1 LFYPA
6 GFVIFRH
13 MLLLLHGDAGSWD
26 EIAIAVAAFVVLWV
40 AVKLAGRKGS
50 DDEDE
55 LDVTETE
62 AEAEAE
68 HVEEP
73 ARRPAHR

>member
-1 LFYPA
+1 
-6 GFVIFRH
+6 

-55 LDVTETE
+55 DELEVTE
-62 AEAEAE
+62 AEAEVEPAPE
-68 HVEEP
+68 PVEEA
-73 ARRPAHR
+73 ARRPARR

>member
-1 LFYPA
+1 
-6 GFVIFRH
+6 

-40 AVKLAGRKGS
+40 AVKLGGRKPS
-50 DDEDE
+50 DDEAEDDLE
-55 LDVTETE
+55 ATE
-62 AEAEAE
+62 AEVETE
-68 HVEEP
+68 PIEEP

>member
-1 LFYPA
+1 
-6 GFVIFRH
+6 

-40 AVKLAGRKGS
+40 AVKLAGRKAN

-55 LDVTETE
+55 DEAELGVTEAAVAEAGVTE
-62 AEAEAE
+62 RAEAEP
-68 HVEEP
+68 VEEP

>member
-1 LFYPA
+1 
-6 GFVIFRH
+6 

-40 AVKLAGRKGS
+40 AVKLAGRKPS

-55 LDVTETE
+55 DDLALSEAEVETE
-62 AEAEAE
+62 PI
-68 HVEEP
+68 EEP

>member
-1 LFYPA
+1 
-6 GFVIFRH
+6 

-40 AVKLAGRKGS
+40 AVKLAGRKPS
-50 DDEDE
+50 DDEAEDD
-55 LDVTETE
+55 LGVTE
-62 AEAEAE
+62 AEAETE
-68 HVEEP
+68 PIEEP

>member
-1 LFYPA
+1 
-6 GFVIFRH
+6 

-40 AVKLAGRKGS
+40 AVKLAGRKSGDDD

-55 LDVTETE
+55 LVGEPQPQT
-62 AEAEAE
+62 
-68 HVEEP
+68 VEEP
-73 ARRPAHR
+73 AHPR

>member
-1 LFYPA
+1 
-6 GFVIFRH
+6 

-40 AVKLAGRKGS
+40 AVKLAGRKPS
-50 DDEDE
+50 DDEAEND
-55 LDVTETE
+55 LAVTE
-62 AEAEAE
+62 AEAETE
-68 HVEEP
+68 TEPIEEP

>member
-1 LFYPA
+1 
-6 GFVIFRH
+6 

-40 AVKLAGRKGS
+40 AVKLAGRKPS
-50 DDEDE
+50 DDEAEDDD
-55 LDVTETE
+55 LGVTE
-62 AEAEAE
+62 AEAETQPIE
-68 HVEEP
+68 PIEEP